1 MLDPENYPA
10 ARQSAP
16 TAWTPDQ
23 VKFQQW
29 LAIPSSMRVPG
40 LQQQLADELGVHEST
55 LCRWKRL
62 PGFMDAVSAVL
73 KDELR
78 SHVPDVLEALVQQ
91 AKAGRIEA
99 IRDVLAISGFYNHAR
114 DAAVSVNVVP
124 QVLDPRK
131 AARLYELAEEL
142 EDEPGPQDPPSFP
155 FRI

>member
-1 MLDPENYPA
+1 
-10 ARQSAP
+10 
-16 TAWTPDQ
+16 
-23 VKFQQW
+23 
-29 LAIPSSMRVPG
+29 MRSPG

-62 PGFMDAVSAVL
+62 PGFMDEVSAVL

-99 IRDVLAISGFYNHAR
+99 IRDVLAMTAFYNHAR

-124 QVLDPRK
+124 QVMDPHR
-131 AARLYELAEEL
+131 ARQLAELADRLEAEEEQGL
-142 EDEPGPQDPPSFP
+142 
-155 FRI
+155 